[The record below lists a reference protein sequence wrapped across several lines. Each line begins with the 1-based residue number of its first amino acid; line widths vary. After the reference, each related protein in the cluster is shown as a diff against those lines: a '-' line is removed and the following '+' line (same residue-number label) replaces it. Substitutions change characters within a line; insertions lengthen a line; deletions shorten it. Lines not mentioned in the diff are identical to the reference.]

1 MCVCVCCKLFIAIR
15 VNDVGQ
21 DSSVSIVTR
30 YGLDGT
36 EIESRWEATFSALDQ
51 TGPGAH
57 PTSYI
62 MDKGCFPGLK
72 RPGRGLDHLLPS
84 SAEVR
89 ERVEI

>member
-1 MCVCVCCKLFIAIR
+1 
-15 VNDVGQ
+15 
-21 DSSVSIVTR
+21 
-30 YGLDGT
+30 
-36 EIESRWEATFSALDQ
+36 
-51 TGPGAH
+51 
-57 PTSYI
+57 